1 MNLSNVIKV
10 VPTLLTLIL
19 STPAL
24 ANAEQGIAE
33 FNKKNYKAALV
44 HFNEHLRANPSDL
57 NSAYYAGICYQMTGN
72 TSEALKFYKR
82 VLEIDPKS
90 RHAAAVSPFLARYGI
105 KSGATSSTTGT
116 STAKTLDPKNPF
128 DAIELV
134 RSLPLEKRI
143 IIVAPK
149 FNHPAVSSTTVRTV
163 EDVLKRLPDHLY
175 RTLDEGKA
183 TITIAPNLIDKWP
196 GTSDGNKPKIFN
208 VTMGEEGARAYDA
221 DIHIYEREAIRNSTQ
236 LKEMRSQAEIRN
248 NLLWVIAHA
257 LDHIMGNYTTSAKFV
272 EAHKLDLERSDI
284 RSINPYMAYDST
296 EASAGIAAYLLG
308 STDEHV
314 LQAVVNF
321 HRLKPLVKAKLK
333 L

>member
-1 MNLSNVIKV
+1 MNFRNVIKV
-10 VPTLLTLIL
+10 IPAYVTLLL
-19 STPAL
+19 STPAF
-24 ANAEQGIAE
+24 ATQEQGIAE
-33 FNKKNYKAALV
+33 FNKKNYKAALA

-72 TSEALKFYKR
+72 TSEALKFYKK

-90 RHAAAVSPFLARYGI
+90 KHAAAVVPFLARYGI
-105 KSGATSSTTGT
+105 KCGAKSAIQAT
-116 STAKTLDPKNPF
+116 STAKALDPKNPF

-134 RSLPLEKRI
+134 RSLPLDERI

-149 FNHPAVSSTTVRTV
+149 FNHPAVSPTTVRTV
-163 EDVLKRLPDHLY
+163 ESVLKRLPEHLY
-175 RTLDEGKA
+175 RILDEGKA

-196 GTSDGNKPKIFN
+196 GTSDGNKPKIWD
-208 VTMGEEGARAYDA
+208 VTMGEEGARAYNA

-236 LKEMRSQAEIRN
+236 LKDMRSQAEIRN
-248 NLLWVIAHA
+248 NMLWVIAHA
-257 LDHIMGNYTTSAKFV
+257 LDYCMGNYTTSAKFV

-296 EASAGIAAYLLG
+296 EASAGIAAHLLG
-308 STDEHV
+308 STDDHV
-314 LQAVVNF
+314 TQAVVCF